1 MFLCRSRLC
10 LLRGRGF
17 RSGETPRGCGRDGG
31 KRASRS
37 ARSSRRVEAHRVGV
51 SGARSRVASPC
62 HAPLESVHL
71 HGQAL
76 QLHVCARGAALAAP
90 IARVRSSVCILQ
102 SADMLGDRERRQPD
116 GWGWRGQLG
125 LLMPHTDVEPDSEFA
140 ALAPDGVSV
149 IAMRVRWVGV
159 AGAGGAMTRYG
170 GDAARAFV
178 DSPRLDE
185 AVDTLVDAPLSRPQ
199 AIGLSFT
206 GSSYVLGPDG
216 DIALKARLEARAR
229 GVPIAITCLAA
240 VAALRAFGARR
251 VALIHPPWFAE
262 GMDPRGAT
270 YFKQQGFDVVY
281 RCVAPATG
289 LGIARPVQCGSFST
303 RSRTT

>member
-1 MFLCRSRLC
+1 MALGPALVLNHLATPVHAQTDSANRA
-10 LLRGRGF
+10 GRG
-17 RSGETPRGCGRDGG
+17 PW
-31 KRASRS
+31 
-37 ARSSRRVEAHRVGV
+37 
-51 SGARSRVASPC
+51 
-62 HAPLESVHL
+62 
-71 HGQAL
+71 
-76 QLHVCARGAALAAP
+76 
-90 IARVRSSVCILQ
+90 
-102 SADMLGDRERRQPD
+102 QPD

-262 GMDPRGAT
+262 GMDLRGAT

-281 RCVAPATG
+281 HARAPLRSDRGNVHPAPLYDWCGPMCPKRQTPCSWGATG
-289 LGIARPVQCGSFST
+289 CARLARYKPSKRLSVDP
-303 RSRTT
+303 